1 MKITIVSAIDQNSF
15 GIGKDNKL
23 CWNDKEDLSYF
34 KNLTTNSSE
43 KTSNVIVMGRKTY
56 ESIGKPLSNRINVIV
71 SKTLSSSDVDDGF
84 VIYNSLSKVID
95 NFSSEKNIFIIGGHD
110 LYKECLDKNIVDEIH
125 LTLMNY
131 KNLSF
136 DTYFP
141 KFDYSKY
148 SVKEWKTIDENK
160 SRVILEKNNQFNEEN
175 QYLSLIFK
183 IILENEKKVI
193 RSDRTGTGTLSIFA
207 PNQMRFSLRNNSFP
221 LLTTKKTFF
230 RGIAEELLWFLSG
243 STNVNLLSEKGVKIW
258 DFNSSREFLDSLGLN
273 HRQVGDAGP
282 IYGHSWRHYGAEYI
296 DCSTD
301 YTDKGFDQIKFLIEE
316 LKKNPFSRRLILNSW
331 NPSVL
336 KEVVL
341 PPCHC
346 MAQFYVKEENNK
358 KMLSLQ
364 FYQRSA
370 DLGLGVPFNIASYAL
385 LLKMFAHCVD
395 MEADELI
402 YIIGDAHVYSNHV
415 EPLKEQLT
423 RKPFPFPKLMITGEK
438 DIFSLKYS
446 DFKLINYESHGTVKM
461 EMS

>member
-1 MKITIVSAIDQNSF
+1 MKIIIISAIDQNSF
-15 GIGKDNKL
+15 GIGKDNQL

-34 KNLTTNSSE
+34 KNLTMNGI
-43 KTSNVIVMGRKTY
+43 VVMGRNTY
-56 ESIGKPLSNRINVIV
+56 ESIGKPLPNRTNVVI
-71 SKTLSSSDVDDGF
+71 SKTINAKEGTLIFDS
-84 VIYNSLSKVID
+84 ISKAID
-95 NFSSEKNIFIIGGHD
+95 HFSSEEKIFMIGGHD
-110 LYKECLDKNIVDEIH
+110 IYKECLDKNIVDEIH
-125 LTLMNY
+125 LTLMN
-131 KNLSF
+131 NNGSF

-141 KFDYSKY
+141 RFDYSKF
-148 SVKEWKTIDENK
+148 SVKDYKTIDENK
-160 SRVILEKNNQFNEEN
+160 SRLILEKNNQENEEN

-207 PNQMRFSLRNNSFP
+207 PNQMRFNLRNDNFP

-273 HRQVGDAGP
+273 SRQVGDAGP

-296 DCSTD
+296 DCLTD
-301 YTDKGFDQIKFLIEE
+301 YTAKGFDQIKFLIEE

-331 NPSVL
+331 NPGVL

-346 MAQFYVKEENNK
+346 MAQFYVKEENGK
-358 KMLSLQ
+358 KFLSLQ

-395 MEADELI
+395 MEPDELI
-402 YIIGDAHVYSNHV
+402 YVIGDAHVYSNHIK
-415 EPLKEQLT
+415 PLKEQLT
-423 RKPFPFPKLMITGEK
+423 RKPFPFPKLLITGEK

-446 DFKLINYESHGTVKM
+446 DFKLIDYQSHGTVKM